1 MIRINL
7 LPYKEATLVQWG
19 QRQVL
24 VYVAAVAVSVVVC
37 IFWYSRL
44 PDPEARRRALI
55 AQRSKLEGEIN
66 QMRQKAFC
74 DREKYRKRI
83 RKANRKYKAVE
94 RLITHRRSPKY
105 VLREVSR
112 VLSEAWGPTLKS
124 DMQGKEKATLYNQ
137 NWEPNAV
144 WLTKFE
150 EKARSTTITGCAKG
164 SDDVG
169 EFVRRLEVSAYFDS
183 VAFNGMEKTADCSGA
198 AGAFQKFEILARV
211 NY

>member
-24 VYVAAVAVSVVVC
+24 VYVAAVAVSAVVC
-37 IFWYSRL
+37 IVWYSRL
-44 PDPEARRRALI
+44 PDPEARKRALI
-55 AQRSKLEGEIN
+55 AERSKLEAQIN
-66 QMRQKAFC
+66 QVRQKTFC
-74 DREKYRKRI
+74 DRGTYRKRI
-83 RKANRKYKAVE
+83 RKADRKYRAVE
-94 RLITHRRSPKY
+94 RLITRRRTPKY

-112 VLSEAWGPTLKS
+112 VLSEAWGPTLKTS
-124 DMQGKEKATLYNQ
+124 LRGKEKATLYNQ

-150 EKARSTTITGCAKG
+150 EKGRSATITGCAKG

-169 EFVRRLEVSAYFDS
+169 EFVRRLEVSAYFGA

-198 AGAFQKFEILARV
+198 AGQFQKFEILATV